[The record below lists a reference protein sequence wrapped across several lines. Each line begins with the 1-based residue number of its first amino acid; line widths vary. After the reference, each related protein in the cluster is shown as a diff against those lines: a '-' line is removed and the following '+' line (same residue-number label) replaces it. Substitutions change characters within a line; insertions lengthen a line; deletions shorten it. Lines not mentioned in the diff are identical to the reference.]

1 MGREKPG
8 WWRWKRGVRD
18 VRILLSLGEP
28 VAFAGSPLVVT
39 SALETLTA
47 GESAKQ
53 QNNPEPLY

>member
-1 MGREKPG
+1 M
-8 WWRWKRGVRD
+8 RD